1 MFPEAKG
8 PRPGTLT
15 QEGRGAV
22 PGCGWYLQFICS
34 SPYGIRSW
42 KCRIAAASLRGI
54 EIASA
59 SLSGQPLLPAD
70 LILLLKPT
78 QRQ

>member
-1 MFPEAKG
+1 M
-8 PRPGTLT
+8 
-15 QEGRGAV
+15 

-42 KCRIAAASLRGI
+42 KSRIAAASLRGT

-59 SLSGQPLLPAD
+59 SHTGQPLLPAD
-70 LILLLKPT
+70 LMLLLKPT
-78 QRQ
+78 RRQ